1 MTCNQPTQTKIIEKV
16 NFPIKCNFLW
26 HFSTTMMQLTQSYIL
41 GLLCHFDL
49 RLNFFKTIPNPHP
62 TTQPTSIPETLHSSH
77 WMATWP
83 HNTPWIPPMILN
95 GPKKEQKSDSTK
107 KSEIRLTLFAI
118 QVLHFIST
126 AWANLPMGHNYNG
139 KKSPSPFKVKIAK
152 QRQIV
157 QRYFVTQ
164 SVTQF
169 VTQWALFSGDNGNF
183 GSMTSRIISLCQ
195 I

>member
-49 RLNFFKTIPNPHP
+49 RL
-62 TTQPTSIPETLHSSH
+62 
-77 WMATWP
+77 
-83 HNTPWIPPMILN
+83 
-95 GPKKEQKSDSTK
+95 KEQKSDSTK

-152 QRQIV
+152 QRQIL

>member
-49 RLNFFKTIPNPHP
+49 RLNFFKTTPNPHP

-83 HNTPWIPPMILN
+83 HNTPWIPPN
-95 GPKKEQKSDSTK
+95 DPQWAKK
-107 KSEIRLTLFAI
+107 KSKRVIQQKRVRLD
-118 QVLHFIST
+118 LHYLQSKCFILSAQPEPT
-126 AWANLPMGHNYNG
+126 SQWVITIMEKRAHPHLRWKLPNN
-139 KKSPSPFKVKIAK
+139 A
-152 QRQIV
+152 R
-157 QRYFVTQ
+157 
-164 SVTQF
+164 
-169 VTQWALFSGDNGNF
+169 
-183 GSMTSRIISLCQ
+183 
-195 I
+195 